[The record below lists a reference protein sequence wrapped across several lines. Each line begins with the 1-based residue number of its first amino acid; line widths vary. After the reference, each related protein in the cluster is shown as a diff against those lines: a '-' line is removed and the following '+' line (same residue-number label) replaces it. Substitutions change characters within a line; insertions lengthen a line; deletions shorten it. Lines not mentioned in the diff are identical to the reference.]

1 MCVILDILSPK
12 SRPFMSTTTFTIKA
26 NNWAP
31 STTFDGQSITYTI
44 TQTDHV
50 PESPAVTFPGQ
61 TGSNS
66 PWLTNTIYPQG
77 VAIIFG
83 KIVNSGDSGQ
93 IWQWLAPS
101 VSGSDLTFTVSDTA
115 GDDDTVV
122 YVFTIGTNHGQVV
135 AYSPF
140 AIAKFGTG
148 GSVTRTSIIYYGPYK
163 AGTIQWGEYLENML
177 PKITKQYFVYDSS
190 NTDVSPD
197 NNPFIP
203 EVSTQS
209 LNVMILSSIN
219 STINNELSE
228 SDTVIIFMIDQNS
241 LTLSVRSSTIFN
253 VYRISTDGYNTTTLN
268 SHVSYKADM
277 NITNNSAYINTL
289 TVNDFIAT
297 NRSPKI
303 TGTVIYNRAI
313 DAIGSL
319 PIPHVS
325 SLQMVQTNLQTIYD
339 RLGGAMV
346 EAQGYGTTR
355 QYFAAG
361 DFADRIWERFD
372 TTINR
377 LIIDGT
383 IGTTTA
389 AIADQLDT
397 IFRAYII
404 TVPSDSSDAKAIIVV
419 LNGKTY
425 SLYIEHEGAY
435 HAVMSSQDGITVD
448 GVSGGATWDT
458 LTGGDIVINGKL
470 FYNNVS
476 QLIVTDWTTD
486 ELLSVTG
493 ASINTKTAVIVGR
506 KKYPLITF
514 KNISPSL
521 IWINENDGVE

>member
-1 MCVILDILSPK
+1 M
-12 SRPFMSTTTFTIKA
+12 TTFTIKA
-26 NNWAP
+26 NYWTP
-31 STTFDGQSITYTI
+31 SATFDGQSITYTR

-50 PESPAVTFPGQ
+50 PASPAVAFPEA

-83 KIVNSGDSGQ
+83 KIVGDPPDQ

-115 GDDDTVV
+115 GDDTTKV
-122 YVFTIGTNHGQVV
+122 YVFTIGTNHGQSV

-140 AIAKFGTG
+140 AITRFGTGG

-163 AGTIQWGEYLENML
+163 AGTVQWGEYLKDGML
-177 PKITKQYFVYDSS
+177 PKITKQIFVYDPS

-209 LNVMILSSIN
+209 LNVTILSSRN
-219 STINNELSE
+219 NNINNELSA

-241 LTLSVRSSTIFN
+241 LILSVRSSTIFN
-253 VYRISTDGYNTTTLN
+253 VYNISTGGYNTTTLN
-268 SHVSYKADM
+268 SYVSYKADM
-277 NITNNSAYINTL
+277 SITNTGSSTI
-289 TVNDFIAT
+289 TVNDFNTT
-297 NRSPKI
+297 NPSPKI

-313 DAIGSL
+313 NAIGSL

-325 SLQMVQTNLQTIYD
+325 SLQMVTTNLQTIYD
-339 RLGGAMV
+339 RLGGVMV

-355 QYFAAG
+355 QYFAVG

-377 LIIDGT
+377 LIINGA
-383 IGTTTA
+383 IGTNTA

-404 TVPSDSSDAKAIIVV
+404 TVPSDSSDAKAITGLI
-419 LNGKTY
+419 NTKTY
-425 SLYIEHEGAY
+425 SLYIEHEGTY
-435 HAVMSSQDGITVD
+435 HAVMSSQNGITVN
-448 GVSGGATWDT
+448 GVSDGSTWDT
-458 LTGGDIVINGKL
+458 LTGGDIVINRRL

-476 QLIVTDWTTD
+476 QPIVTDWTTD
-486 ELLSVTG
+486 ELNEIDSV
-493 ASINTKTAVIVGR
+493 IDTKTIVLVDG

-521 IWINENDGVE
+521 IWINESDGLE